1 MNFKFADIWVQVL
14 VVIATIVAPF
24 IIKDSLGA
32 LIICCAIFYLGM
44 GIWQLISTL
53 VHFIKP
59 QLVRFP
65 RLRKVYHLL
74 LLPALVLCVI
84 LPLGDMS
91 NFTVFTAMTTG
102 FLMAAFY
109 FSITIAEFRKM
120 KKE

>member
-1 MNFKFADIWVQVL
+1 MNFKFADIWVQSLIVFS
-14 VVIATIVAPF
+14 TIMFALTA
-24 IIKDSLGA
+24 KDGLEA
-32 LIICCAIFYLGM
+32 LIISCAIFYLGM

-53 VHFIKP
+53 VHFTKP

-91 NFTVFTAMTTG
+91 NFTVLTAMTTG

-120 KKE
+120 KRE